1 MGWEKGEIVLWC
13 SWMKK
18 LNCRKRRHRHRTDFH
33 SWYSGHA
40 TFLGISLPISNPQ
53 WKLIHRYRGKFLGTQ
68 VRWGCETD
76 ILLHGFAFL
85 SPALCHIYSSLPLSL
100 LPLPPEPDPA
110 LLMTGFQPPP
120 ALHHFGFPQ
129 LFLGRDAE
137 ASVSQHLSLHFLTV
151 TNGEHLSVD
160 SLLHS

>member
-1 MGWEKGEIVLWC
+1 MGWAKGEIVLWC

-33 SWYSGHA
+33 SWLSRYA

-53 WKLIHRYRGKFLGTQ
+53 WKLIHKHRGEIPWNSGEMRVWNRHTSARFCFPVSCTVPYQLMSATFPPSPST
-68 VRWGCETD
+68 RAWPISSHD
-76 ILLHGFAFL
+76 WL
-85 SPALCHIYSSLPLSL
+85 S
-100 LPLPPEPDPA
+100 
-110 LLMTGFQPPP
+110 PPP
-120 ALHHFGFPQ
+120 ARHHFGFPQ

-151 TNGEHLSVD
+151 TNGKHLSVE